1 MAGAPPQRVASDNVA
16 TRAAARLAPMIAFA
30 LRCTL
35 AATALAAALA
45 AYRAANPVAA
55 ALEVIGAFIALHG
68 LVVLTSFILS
78 RRHACTAPPALR
90 VGLPRAAGIVLRE
103 WLAHLALFVVVQP
116 FERAWMGDDAPR
128 RTGPD
133 TVPVLLIHGYMCNRG
148 TWWWIRRKLEAAG
161 IAVATINLEPPR
173 SSIDDHAEQLANRI
187 EAICGATG
195 AARVALV
202 GHSMGGLVARAY
214 LRKHGGGRV
223 SRLVTLATPHHGTW
237 VAYWGVGRNA
247 REMEPQSAFIRALA
261 TAEPGVPALSI
272 WTPTDNFV
280 APQDSSRLAGAG
292 ERIVAASS
300 HLALLFTP
308 DVARMLL
315 NELAHDQAHQR

>member
-1 MAGAPPQRVASDNVA
+1 MAGAPQRAASGNAD
-16 TRAAARLAPMIAFA
+16 TCAAARLAPMIAFA
-30 LRCTL
+30 LRATL
-35 AATALAAALA
+35 AVAALVAALA
-45 AYRAANPVAA
+45 AWRAADPAAA

-68 LVVLTSFILS
+68 LVVLTSFALS
-78 RRHACTAPPALR
+78 RRHACKVPPALR
-90 VGLPRAAGIVLRE
+90 VGLPRAAAIVLLE
-103 WLAHLALFVVVQP
+103 WLAHLVLFVVVQP
-116 FERAWMGDDAPR
+116 FERAWMGDDAPP
-128 RTGPD
+128 TGPGS
-133 TVPVLLIHGYMCNRG
+133 VPVLLVHGYMCNRG

-161 IAVATINLEPPR
+161 IAVATINLEPPGG
-173 SSIDDHAEQLANRI
+173 SIDDHAGQLAARI

-280 APQDSSRLAGAG
+280 APQDSSRLAGAR
-292 ERIVAASS
+292 ERIVPASS
-300 HLALLFTP
+300 HLALLFAP
-308 DVARMLL
+308 DVAKILL
-315 NELAHDQAHQR
+315 SELAHDQTRQR